1 MLQKENVLHLFLYFL
16 IVFLHIFKDTL
27 FTEAVKNGDTGIVR
41 FLKEDGADV
50 NAGSEVVRGINCKSY
65 KELGRSLKV
74 KYFIAFELNVER
86 SCKFFLFLSCCFF
99 GRVIVPPQS

>member
-41 FLKEDGADV
+41 LLKEKGADV
-50 NAGSEVVRGINCKSY
+50 NAGSEVC
-65 KELGRSLKV
+65 
-74 KYFIAFELNVER
+74 
-86 SCKFFLFLSCCFF
+86 
-99 GRVIVPPQS
+99 